1 MAPELLI
8 GDPPTTKSDMYAFG
22 VLLYEIFARREPYE
36 GEKVAD
42 VLLAVADRKRA
53 ELKRPETSA
62 LDMPPL
68 FAEIMGACW
77 ALDPA
82 DRPSFEH
89 IAAQIWSRS
98 ASLDG
103 PGSAA
108 PSVRGTS
115 QERLRARFPAHVAEA
130 LEEGLPVEP
139 EEFECV
145 SILCAQVAGLAE
157 LAQRREARAVTGALD
172 RLYEKLD
179 ALAARYELFPVET
192 VGDAYMVVGNLPDP
206 QPDHAARVAHF
217 ALHAV
222 AAAESILIEPEDP
235 ASGSLG
241 LRVGFHA
248 GPCVA
253 SVMGRASPRYS
264 LLG

>member
-1 MAPELLI
+1 MAVGCL
-8 GDPPTTKSDMYAFG
+8 
-22 VLLYEIFARREPYE
+22 VARY
-36 GEKVAD
+36 
-42 VLLAVADRKRA
+42 
-53 ELKRPETSA
+53 
-62 LDMPPL
+62 
-68 FAEIMGACW
+68 
-77 ALDPA
+77 
-82 DRPSFEH
+82 
-89 IAAQIWSRS
+89 
-98 ASLDG
+98 
-103 PGSAA
+103 
-108 PSVRGTS
+108 
-115 QERLRARFPAHVAEA
+115 
-130 LEEGLPVEP
+130 P
-139 EEFECV
+139 EELRRDLPEVDYFVEKFTFAVDKCGGWEGD
-145 SILCAQVAGLAE
+145 LKNLQ
-157 LAQRREARAVTGALD
+157 AQRKGLEDMAG
-172 RLYEKLD
+172 KLD

-222 AAAESILIEPEDP
+222 AAAESILVEPEDP